1 MKFSKNKFTA
11 NKGFALV
18 VTLSLMI
25 LLTLLAVGLLSLS
38 SIALRT
44 STAGEAQARAYANAR
59 MALFI
64 AIGELQ
70 KHAGDDKRIT
80 ADASILRETP
90 EAQDHLVGVWK
101 SWSPKYSISPIEP
114 APGEGGDRPPNYD
127 REKNEGFVSWLA
139 SSEDL
144 TAVTE
149 QDWPETT
156 GPGND
161 WPKLFSL
168 ANDGFDL
175 QAAPIDLMPPATPTA
190 PAGGVRPNGSYAW
203 AVAQENTKAKI
214 NIAGPDVAPI
224 PTSNVALQVQPRPS
238 LALATGLTQP
248 ADGWDIRA
256 SRVISMNQAKLDE
269 AMVSDPVAFAA
280 AAASYTVHAMGL
292 LTDPIRGGFKTD
304 LSLGFE
310 LEDSDFEETSWNGI
324 PNPFRTPLT
333 GDFALDSPTSFR
345 GEQPLFLPLV
355 ENPIVSR
362 VTDYDVATVT
372 QNFNG
377 AGVPTFDHLRSFYRI
392 PHHLYGGS
400 SPIVAERGADHVAIR
415 LTPASGSTY
424 PPPSSPPTG
433 LKSTLA
439 IRPVLNRMIYI
450 LSPSLRTVATPQGPR
465 ERLHITITP
474 VISLWNPYNIALEI
488 RGAIAYPWMDIPFN
502 LIWDVG
508 NGDVDPNYMSN
519 QMGNQFLDIVTPA
532 KSAGRSVDPYFL
544 CVLTKEGDG
553 KLDELILL
561 QPGEVRVFSP
571 KNPDPI
577 PFLLGAKN
585 DKKDLNTKIIHMRP
599 ATEDPNTLNLT
610 GGLRVPMTENLNRL
624 DITGSAVSLTVKPT
638 DPSTSPS
645 GFYYYFVTLEDVTR
659 IEDQDIAGRD
669 IMISGQ
675 TITDVQLRNLAGQI
689 PKTTFSVNELRNG
702 SPIIGALETYQQ
714 LSRKTSDAQ
723 PAALVYT
730 NNPRQA
736 YFNESLAALSNPG
749 FSEPA
754 PIPSFISSLR
764 RFSSINGA
772 IEMDGGKSFWGNSF
786 ESGGQTV
793 MPFFEIPREPMLS
806 LAGFQHAD
814 LASNAFTQ
822 AHQFANSFAS
832 AYLARS
838 NVAIEGGDGDA
849 RPEVPLY
856 DHSYLTNEA
865 LWDRFFFSGAA
876 PIMTPSG
883 MRQIGHPSV
892 AWNVSIADATRPL
905 SQVVRDFV
913 QDPSGSPL
921 SNERMELHR
930 GGLSDQDLTD
940 KLLAPEGCTLIAA
953 HLMVDGAFNINSTD
967 VAAWT
972 AVLAGIRGQP
982 FAIQDGVAAAPQN
995 RTAFPRFRHPSGVA
1009 NEVWDT
1015 FRSLEDS
1022 QVRTLAEEI
1031 VKEVRLRG
1039 PFQSLAEFV
1048 NRRVAD
1054 TELGSFGAIQAAINS
1069 SGLNEGDVLQ
1079 DDFDASTFPGDAQ
1092 GHIITKT
1099 GVGLPGYLTQ
1109 ADVLQSLAPVITCRS
1124 DTFIVRGYGEAKD
1137 ANGRVIARARCE
1149 AVVQRMP
1156 EFVDSTVAATT
1167 AIADAGIVNQK
1178 FGRRFEIV
1186 SYRRVSNSE
1195 IQ

>member
-70 KHAGDDKRIT
+70 KHAGDDKKIT

-101 SWSPKYSISPIEP
+101 SWSPKFIIDPTGEP
-114 APGEGGDRPPNYD
+114 PDYD
-127 REKNEGFVSWLA
+127 DEKDDGFEIWLA
-139 SSEDL
+139 SSENL

-203 AVAQENTKAKI
+203 AVTQENTKAKI

-269 AMVSDPVAFAA
+269 AMVSDPAAFAA

-310 LEDSDFEETSWNGI
+310 LEDSDFERSSWSGT
-324 PNPFRTPLT
+324 PNPFRTRLP
-333 GDFALDSPTSFR
+333 GDLGFQSPNSFR
-345 GEQPLFLPLV
+345 DQQALFRPLV
-355 ENPIVSR
+355 DNPILALEFEKFPPALVSQR
-362 VTDYDVATVT
+362 YTA
-372 QNFNG
+372 

-392 PHHLYGGS
+392 PHHLYDGS
-400 SPIVAERGADHVAIR
+400 SPTVAERGADHIAIS
-415 LTPASGSTY
+415 TGPPASEATRAPSI
-424 PPPSSPPTG
+424 PPPG
-433 LKSTLA
+433 NKSTLA
-439 IRPVLNRMIYI
+439 IRPVLNRISFI
-450 LSPSLRTVATPQGPR
+450 LTPQLRVGEPEGR
-465 ERLHITITP
+465 QFSLMITP
-474 VISLWNPYNIALEI
+474 IITLWNPYNIALEI
-488 RGAIAYPWMDIPFN
+488 SGAVAYPW
-502 LIWDVG
+502 
-508 NGDVDPNYMSN
+508 
-519 QMGNQFLDIVTPA
+519 LDFPLDLYWEFKPA
-532 KSAGRSVDPYFL
+532 KPDGQRVRVRLSDQLGSQFGQGRSVRPYFI
-544 CVLTKEGDG
+544 CELTKNGDG
-553 KLDELILL
+553 KIDTPIRLA
-561 QPGEVRVFSP
+561 PGEVKVFSP
-571 KNPDPI
+571 VSPAPDK
-577 PFLLGAKN
+577 FVRTADLSAKVIKMQMMTDSSTFN
-585 DKKDLNTKIIHMRP
+585 SK
-599 ATEDPNTLNLT
+599 
-610 GGLRVPMTENLNRL
+610 GGLWVPLE
-624 DITGSAVSLTVKPT
+624 VPELTLA
-638 DPSTSPS
+638 PS
-645 GFYYYFVTLEDVTR
+645 GEEVKLTIVTASDLDGSNYAHFVTLEDASR
-659 IEDQDIAGRD
+659 IGNYSNAQSIR
-669 IMISGQ
+669 GQ
-675 TITDVQLRNLAGQI
+675 TVTELQTNIFSPTARLDTGFMDRNNFELGTIT
-689 PKTTFSVNELRNG
+689 S
-702 SPIIGALETYQQ
+702 GAFETYQHTTKGSVPTD
-714 LSRKTSDAQ
+714 L
-723 PAALVYT
+723 LYT

-736 YFNESLAALSNPG
+736 YYSNDLIAGGFVNPPNFESN
-749 FSEPA
+749 
-754 PIPSFISSLR
+754 LR
-764 RFSSINGA
+764 KFGSTNDA
-772 IEMDGGKSFWGNSF
+772 IELDSETGRSFWGDLTTSR
-786 ESGGQTV
+786 GKQLV
-793 MPFFEIPREPMLS
+793 PFFEIPREPLLS

-814 LASNAFTQ
+814 LASNGFSQ
-822 AHQFANSFAS
+822 ANQFANSLAS
-832 AYLARS
+832 AFLGTTAVAS
-838 NVAIEGGDGDA
+838 NSGDA
-849 RPEVPLY
+849 KAGVPLY

-865 LWDRFFFSGAA
+865 LWDRFFFSGAV
-876 PIMTPSG
+876 PIMTPG
-883 MRQIGHPSV
+883 GIVAPSV
-892 AWNVSIADATRPL
+892 AWGSSIARTTRSL
-905 SQVVRDFV
+905 SDVVRDFV
-913 QDPSGSPL
+913 SDPSGSPL
-921 SNERMELHR
+921 SNDRMKLHR

-972 AVLAGIRGQP
+972 AVLAGMRGQP
-982 FAIQDGVAAAPQN
+982 FEVQNSNASAPDN
-995 RTAFPRFRHPSGVA
+995 RTAFPRFRHPTG
-1009 NEVWDT
+1009 EVGELYDG
-1015 FRSLEDS
+1015 FRALEDS
-1022 QVRTLAEEI
+1022 QVRTLAENI
-1031 VKEVRLRG
+1031 VREVRKRG
-1039 PFQSLAEFV
+1039 PFQSLSEFV
-1048 NRRVAD
+1048 NRRVED
-1054 TELGSFGAIQAAINS
+1054 SEEGKLGALQAAINES
-1069 SGLNEGDVLQ
+1069 NINDVVREDRINL
-1079 DDFDASTFPGDAQ
+1079 SVLSEFPGDAQ
-1092 GHIITKT
+1092 GHIINET

-1186 SYRRVSNSE
+1186 SYRRVANSE